1 MKAVAVDLASAVVPR
16 RSSRVRTIAGLLEID
31 ESQVRRLI
39 DAGELESHK
48 IGKRGVR
55 VFLDSVAA
63 YQARQSEPERK
74 LPPKQRLAAKRRA
87 VTSAAHQNAMRDLRR
102 LGVIQ

>member
-1 MKAVAVDLASAVVPR
+1 VRAVTLDPAPAETPRQSAKVC
-16 RSSRVRTIAGLLEID
+16 TIAELLEID
-31 ESQVRRLI
+31 HSQVRRLI
-39 DAGELESHK
+39 EAGDLESHK

-63 YQARQSEPERK
+63 YQARQSRPEKK